1 MFNFILFSIYA
12 AKRKS
17 KTNLSQRNS
26 KTKNQEPSR
35 AGVLNKG
42 YEQGSLGNLHIDG
55 EGSKQMYLTKNKK
68 GLNAKGTNNNV
79 RGTPRGTDIFLSNFE
94 TSTFGA
100 KNIPETTDRGNVII
114 NVDDDFDHKKDRNN
128 GLGSYL
134 HKFEK
139 SEIARKIF
147 KNSIRRFKETSK
159 KIRNFE
165 II

>member
-1 MFNFILFSIYA
+1 M
-12 AKRKS
+12 K
-17 KTNLSQRNS
+17 SQRSN
-26 KTKNQEPSR
+26 KPKNQEPSGSG
-35 AGVLNKG
+35 ALNIG

-55 EGSKQMYLTKNKK
+55 ERLKQMYLTNNKDS
-68 GLNAKGTNNNV
+68 NAKDTNNKG

-94 TSTFGA
+94 KSTFGT
-100 KNIPETTDRGNVII
+100 KNIPETTDSGIVII
-114 NVDDDFDHKKDRNN
+114 DVHDDFDHKKDRNN

-134 HKFEK
+134 NKFEK
-139 SEIARKIF
+139 SEIARKIL